1 MNIPNDT
8 LSQWFEK
15 DHLDLKN
22 ELSQKE
28 WELFLD
34 QYNDTFIDETSEL
47 AERLFNEFKINYI
60 RRLEKTK
67 QIYKNVIL
75 AMQDAEELE
84 GLEDPQDY
92 LKLMEDIR
100 HEAQK
105 RFNNCVDT
113 MGGR

>member
-34 QYNDTFIDETSEL
+34 QYNEVYINETSEI
-47 AERLFNEFKINYI
+47 ANNLFDEFTLN
-60 RRLEKTK
+60 
-67 QIYKNVIL
+67 
-75 AMQDAEELE
+75 
-84 GLEDPQDY
+84 Y
-92 LKLMEDIR
+92 LK
-100 HEAQK
+100 K
-105 RFNNCVDT
+105 RIIK
-113 MGGR
+113 